1 MIAYNKTLLENTF
14 LVEEAIDLKKS
25 GFIQEE
31 NLNMI
36 KQQLSTLKTSR
47 NIFVRAGFFLLGA
60 LLYLSIIGVLFLIVM
75 NSSSDFKTVGFII
88 SIIGLGILE
97 LLCNQNFFR
106 HGLDDAF
113 LIGAQLSFYSTIVS
127 DSNTPISGFLS
138 MIIIGLVFT
147 IRYVNTLSFII
158 FLSGI
163 VFLISFMLIE
173 YSTTSAILPFVLLSL
188 AVAFYFIYQ
197 KLKDNPKLYFY
208 SDVLDW
214 FFIFTLFLGYISVN
228 YFVVRTL
235 SEELLSADYSKSAVP
250 FGWIFYIL
258 MFVIPLVYIFY
269 SLKTKNRTMLYIG
282 GLTFALSIATF
293 CYYHSILPAEWALL
307 LSGLGIFAF
316 VYFTI
321 QKIKTNET
329 GITFKYDR
337 TNDTAML
344 NNIEALIVNSQ
355 DIKHAEEAQQ
365 SKMPFGGGGFSGGGA
380 GGSF

>member
-25 GFIQEE
+25 GFIPDE
-31 NLNMI
+31 NLNTI
-36 KQQLSTLKTSR
+36 KQQLATLKTSR

-60 LLYLSIIGVLFLIVM
+60 LLYLSIIGVLFLIII
-75 NSSSDFKTVGFII
+75 NTDSYSKTVGFIV
-88 SIIGLGILE
+88 SIIGVAILE

-113 LIGAQLSFYSTIVS
+113 LIGAQLSFYSTIFADS
-127 DSNTPISGFLS
+127 DSPISGFIS
-138 MIIIGLVFT
+138 MIIIGLVFA
-147 IRYVNTLSFII
+147 IRYINTLSFII
-158 FLSGI
+158 SLSGI
-163 VFLISFMLIE
+163 VFLISFILIA
-173 YSTTSAILPFVLLSL
+173 YTTISAILPFVLLSL
-188 AVAFYFIYQ
+188 AVAFYFTYQ

-214 FFIFTLFLGYISVN
+214 FFIFSLFLGYISVN

-235 SEELLSADYSKSAVP
+235 SEELLSADYTASDVP
-250 FGWIFYIL
+250 FGWMFYIL
-258 MFVIPLVYIFY
+258 MFAIPLLYIFY
-269 SLKTKNRTMLYIG
+269 SLKTRNRTMLYIG

-293 CYYHSILPAEWALL
+293 RYYHSVLPAEWALL
-307 LSGLGIFAF
+307 LSGFGIFAF
-316 VYFTI
+316 VYFVI
-321 QKIKTNET
+321 QKIKINKT
-329 GITFKYDR
+329 GITFQHDH

-355 DIKHAEEAQQ
+355 DIKHAEEAEQ

>member
-25 GFIQEE
+25 GFIQDE
-31 NLNMI
+31 NLNAI
-36 KQQLSTLKTSR
+36 KQQLTTLKTSR

-60 LLYLSIIGVLFLIVM
+60 LLYVSIIGLLFLIIF
-75 NSSSDFKTVGFII
+75 NLNSDFKMAGFII
-88 SIIGLGILE
+88 SFIGLGILE
-97 LLCNQNFFR
+97 LLCSQNFFR

-113 LIGAQLSFYSTIVS
+113 IIGAQLSFYSAIVVDS
-127 DSNTPISGFLS
+127 DSPISAFIS
-138 MIIIGLVFT
+138 MIIIGLVFA
-147 IRYVNTLSFII
+147 IRYINTLSFLV

-163 VFLISFMLIE
+163 VFLVSYLLIE
-173 YSTTSAILPFVLLSL
+173 HTEISAVLPFVLLL
-188 AVAFYFIYQ
+188 IAVGFYYVYQ
-197 KLKDNPKLYFY
+197 RFKDDSRFYFY
-208 SDVLDW
+208 SDVLEW
-214 FFIFTLFLGYISVN
+214 FFIYTLFLGYISVN

-235 SEELLSADYSKSAVP
+235 SEELLSADYSKSDVP
-250 FGWIFYIL
+250 FGWMFHVL
-258 MFVIPLVYIFY
+258 MFAVPLVYIFY

-293 CYYHSILPAEWALL
+293 RYFHSVLPAEWALL
-307 LSGLGIFAF
+307 LSGVGIFAF
-316 VYFTI
+316 VYFVI

-329 GITFKYDR
+329 GITFQHDR

-365 SKMPFGGGGFSGGGA
+365 SKMPFGGGDFSGGGA